1 MPFHW
6 SNALRTPPR
15 LVCQAWKTDKQTKPF
30 PTHRLQNKP
39 FIKTFNQTTSWHLWN
54 RPIRS
59 VRSTAQNWLC
69 GFPVITQVCQLL
81 WRQLRWETSDG
92 FIFFTRSGKGFSNLI
107 FNIPSIAHFPDRQAK
122 SQKRLKLS
130 NCEIFKRG
138 RYIYAP
144 PVTANTCHGNATC
157 YLLKNNK

>member
-1 MPFHW
+1 MNLGLYLSSASCHFTEAMHYAHLHDWFVKLEKLISRQNLSQHIDFKTNP
-6 SNALRTPPR
+6 SSKLSIKQQVDICETALSGQSVAQ
-15 LVCQAWKTDKQTKPF
+15 LKTD
-30 PTHRLQNKP
+30 
-39 FIKTFNQTTSWHLWN
+39 
-54 RPIRS
+54 
-59 VRSTAQNWLC
+59 C

-130 NCEIFKRG
+130 NCEIF
-138 RYIYAP
+138 
-144 PVTANTCHGNATC
+144 
-157 YLLKNNK
+157 